1 MEGKKI
7 FQRLYKLKEN
17 SIKALVTA
25 LGREDLEDD
34 IRYKLFEVLHN
45 EGIEFE
51 QDSTKTLEENYTIF
65 ENLYLKNIITPFVLK
80 YLEDIE
86 PLKKETI
93 YREYQSMIDLKVA

>member
-7 FQRLYKLKEN
+7 FQRLYELKEN

-25 LGREDLEDD
+25 IGREDLEDD

-65 ENLYLKNIITPFVLK
+65 ENLYIEKIIKPFVLK